1 MVQILGNYSKDR
13 YSQGDDQLRCD
24 IVYGRNFILSSTTL
38 GPTYWESGGCHPANL
53 EHFFL
58 WGKIEHGGQNFTKI
72 GEYFCLLK
80 DDRVAPTRF
89 LKYRFLA
96 IIFTKKIASIP
107 TVTPKLIIWVC
118 LLDYML
124 TLLVF
129 ASCILWSIYP
139 CIHPCIHLCI
149 HPPSMHPSM
158 HPWIDAIH

>member
-1 MVQILGNYSKDR
+1 MDA
-13 YSQGDDQLRCD
+13 
-24 IVYGRNFILSSTTL
+24 ILSFL
-38 GPTYWESGGCHPANL
+38 L
-53 EHFFL
+53 LL
-58 WGKIEHGGQNFTKI
+58 WGLPIGNQVGATRPTLSIFFYGAKLNTVAKISPKEANIF
-72 GEYFCLLK
+72 LLK
-80 DDRVAPTRF
+80 GDRVAPTRF